1 MDTCSLSPIAGP
13 MPAPVDDHE
22 PVAVAAGDGEP
33 EQHLTFD
40 LAGEIFAVPVR
51 QVREV
56 LDLQRVA
63 RIANAPPLLLG
74 MIDVRGQAIPVLD
87 LARRLAPPLIE
98 RSEHTR
104 ILVLEVARQGR
115 QLVVATIGDAVHEV
129 AELAMSSLEPPPELG
144 EPWDSS
150 FMRGLGRRD
159 GAFVTLLDLEQ
170 VLRGPELAPAA
181 GAP

>member
-1 MDTCSLSPIAGP
+1 MSDNLLELGADALS
-13 MPAPVDDHE
+13 
-22 PVAVAAGDGEP
+22 AAGDPLDLAEAGDRES
-33 EQHLTFD
+33 EQYLTFG
-40 LAGEIFAVPVR
+40 LAGETFAVPVR

-63 RIANAPPLLLG
+63 RIANAPALLLG
-74 MIDVRGQAIPVLD
+74 MIDVRGQGIPVID
-87 LARRLAPPLIE
+87 LARKLALPASK

-115 QLVVATIGDAVHEV
+115 QLVVATIADAVHEV
-129 AELAMSSLEPPPELG
+129 TQLAGAAVEPPPEFG
-144 EPWDSS
+144 EAWDSS

-170 VLRGPELAPAA
+170 VFRGPELDLVASAR
-181 GAP
+181 